1 MGQLLSGLIA
11 LIGAWLVG
19 TSWTGWYSASP
30 IPRYLDL
37 VLGVVALIL
46 GIIQIVRT
54 RPGRRRTRVFDWV
67 TLASGVVLFVAG
79 IAVPGQVGAIRASQ
93 IVCGLLLIVISWIAV
108 HLPAA
113 TVTKM
118 VSIEGQVL
126 LEMSTMLTD
135 KRGIG
140 IKGKIMGAMPATIYV
155 KPNELWNM
163 LSMIT
168 PQVIFTAVKHIL
180 LPPRDIRSP
189 KSK

>member
-1 MGQLLSGLIA
+1 MGQLFSGIMA
-11 LIGAWLVG
+11 LVGAWLIG

-37 VLGVVALIL
+37 VIGVVALIF
-46 GIIQIVRT
+46 GIIQILRT
-54 RPGRRRTRVFDWV
+54 HPGARRNRFFDWV
-67 TLASGVVLFVAG
+67 TLASGAVLFVAG
-79 IAVPGQVGAIRASQ
+79 IAIPGQVGAIRASQ
-93 IVCGLLLIVISWIAV
+93 IICGLLLVLISWIAV

-113 TVTKM
+113 TVTTM

-126 LEMSTMLTD
+126 LEMSSMLTD

-140 IKGKIMGAMPATIYV
+140 IKGKIMHAMPATIYV

-168 PQVIFTAVKHIL
+168 PQVILAALKQIL
-180 LPPRDIRSP
+180 LPPKGAGS
-189 KSK
+189 SK